1 MTSIGFLIASLTWA
15 GACYSETKWANASP
29 AFIVASAFISVAC
42 LVMGAVTI
50 VV

>member
-15 GACYSETKWANASP
+15 GACYSETKP

-42 LVMGAVTI
+42 LIMGAVTI